1 MAALPQTMEFSMR
14 VLGVFQLRTPPPKV
28 LAKLY
33 ADVQLM
39 SLALTVPTRLIPPP
53 QPAVF
58 PMKAQFT

>member
-1 MAALPQTMEFSMR
+1 MR